1 MHSDAMRMIKQ
12 LYICYGA
19 AFTGDHSL
27 VKELAAFIE
36 EYQQVIEE
44 SLGEMEYIPQL
55 PRYSKAM
62 VPCLVVHH
70 VQVHVANWLD
80 KQWNMD
86 VLLAPPNLSSLF
98 KKMRL
103 RIQWEIPMPA
113 KYEESQLGQGTP
125 SVAGGAGDRQRVPR
139 PVEGRNEVPPGAP
152 TGAPSSTTVYNNEYN
167 VCFECYK
174 DKRDAAGHC
183 IKAKVARANSGNVT
197 PDNMCPAYHISGKGN
212 FGCSRAA
219 DHRIHTADLDATLV
233 TWAEENWH
241 V

>member
-1 MHSDAMRMIKQ
+1 MVKQ

-19 AFTGDHSL
+19 AFAGDHSL

-36 EYQQVIEE
+36 EYQQAIEE

-62 VPCLVVHH
+62 VPCLVVRH

-80 KQWNMD
+80 KQWKTD
-86 VLLAPPNLSSLF
+86 VPLAPPNLSSLF
-98 KKMRL
+98 EKMRL

-113 KYEESQLGQGTP
+113 KYEESLLGQGTP
-125 SVAGGAGDRQRVPR
+125 VIGAGDRPRVPR
-139 PVEGRNEVPPGAP
+139 LAEGRNGMPPGAP
-152 TGAPSSTTVYNNEYN
+152 AGAPASTTVYNNEYN
-167 VCFECYK
+167 VSFERYK
-174 DKRDAAGHC
+174 DKRDAAGNR
-183 IKAKVARANSGNVT
+183 IKAKVARANAGNVT
-197 PDNMCPAYHISGKGN
+197 PENMCPVYHISGQCN

-219 DHRIHTADLDATLV
+219 DHRTHTAEQDATLA
-233 TWAEENWH
+233 TWADEHWH